1 MNNAFFIGLV
11 SWSDDGPFFF
21 SFLVLLNSISHPAL
35 FRFYLTF
42 GQRRFYFLFFSIC
55 LIIFSFFLSSFVIIP
70 FLLASIRRTPGLL
83 FSQPALKKKERRHY
97 RLLGHTQ
104 ISKIPAVAWL
114 TPIMPR
120 PLVINHPLSYFCV
133 LYVANV
139 CPFLFSYVSL
149 LVSYHLSYLRL
160 ALVFAL
166 HQKAT
171 FSLLFLSFFLF
182 SLDWKNMIS
191 LYK

>member
-1 MNNAFFIGLV
+1 MLSSLAWFLGQTTAL
-11 SWSDDGPFFF
+11 FF
-21 SFLVLLNSISHPAL
+21 SFLVSLNSISHPAL

-42 GQRRFYFLFFSIC
+42 GQRRFYFLFLFDMFDY
-55 LIIFSFFLSSFVIIP
+55 L
-70 FLLASIRRTPGLL
+70 LL
-83 FSQPALKKKERRHY
+83 FFIFFRHHTFSPRLDQTDARFTLLPTRLEKKERRHY

-171 FSLLFLSFFLF
+171 SSLLFLSFFLF

>member
-11 SWSDDGPFFF
+11 SWSDDGPFFYVSRF
-21 SFLVLLNSISHPAL
+21 AEFHFTSCSFPFLSHFWSAA
-35 FRFYLTF
+35 
-42 GQRRFYFLFFSIC
+42 FLF
-55 LIIFSFFLSSFVIIP
+55 P
-70 FLLASIRRTPGLL
+70 FLFDMFDYLLL
-83 FSQPALKKKERRHY
+83 FFIFFRHHTFSPRLDQTDARFTLLPTRLEKKRTTSLSTPRPY
-97 RLLGHTQ
+97 TDL
-104 ISKIPAVAWL
+104 KIPAVAWL